1 MHTVRTAGHASS
13 TEAILLQLS
22 FPENGARRDQKMKPT
37 MHWRCF
43 RVFRYAEERKAI
55 RSRFPSCSATGRFR
69 IRNYLEQDHCGATCI
84 RRHLLSTSTSMRITI
99 TVTCAD
105 CRLSLLKQG
114 TWKDCL
120 PYDARS
126 SQAQATLR
134 SPCAPK
140 STRGKL
146 PL

>member
-1 MHTVRTAGHASS
+1 MRTAGHASS
-13 TEAILLQLS
+13 TEVILLQLS
-22 FPENGARRDQKMKPT
+22 FPKNGARRNQKMKPT
-37 MHWRCF
+37 IHWRCF
-43 RVFRYAEERKAI
+43 RVFRYAEERKATG
-55 RSRFPSCSATGRFR
+55 FPSCSATGR
-69 IRNYLEQDHCGATCI
+69 ITDYLEQDHCGATCI
-84 RRHLLSTSTSMRITI
+84 RRHLLSTSTSMRITM

-140 STRGKL
+140 STRGNL